1 MIVPDSIIV
10 LEDGP
15 VKAQRSV
22 FFPLDSTKEKI
33 VTATTLHRGAI
44 YHLEGAMVK
53 EDGEVSEEAF
63 VLYTCKEE
71 ENGYTHLII
80 QIKELEKA
88 LKAKQIQ
95 VMM

>member
-22 FFPLDSTKEKI
+22 FFPLDSTKKKI

-44 YHLEGAMVK
+44 YQLQGAMVK
-53 EDGEVSEEAF
+53 EDGEVSEEDS
-63 VLYTCKEE
+63 VLYVCKEE
-71 ENGYTHLII
+71 DEGYTHLIL
-80 QIKELEKA
+80 QIKELDKA
-88 LKAKQIQ
+88 LKARKVQ
-95 VMM
+95 VML